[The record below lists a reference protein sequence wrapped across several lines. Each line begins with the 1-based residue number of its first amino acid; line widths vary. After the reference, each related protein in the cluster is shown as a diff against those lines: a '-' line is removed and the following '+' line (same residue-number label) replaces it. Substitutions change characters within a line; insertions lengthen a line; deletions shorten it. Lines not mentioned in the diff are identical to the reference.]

1 MSANKNEFV
10 ITKEALLEKAKS
22 LAKPID
28 FDELIAQ
35 GILEKKGKKYK
46 ILLMGKLPQHAKD
59 KIIELSND
67 GTVKFSKAT
76 KSAEKLV
83 KKLSK

>member
-1 MSANKNEFV
+1 MTTDKTFS
-10 ITKEALLEKAKS
+10 ITKKELLEKAKS

-28 FDELIAQ
+28 FDDLIARK
-35 GILEKKGKKYK
+35 ILEKKGSKYK
-46 ILLMGKLPQHAKD
+46 ILSIEQLPLHARDKLIQID
-59 KIIELSND
+59 SE
-67 GTVKFSKAT
+67 GYVKFSKAT